1 MDSTGGTGVSAS
13 ISLSE
18 DGEFVAQ
25 LNAKELV
32 FHLNPTSSEFQ
43 DVQIVKVKEN
53 LPKFL
58 KVSRATN
65 GQSPGVPIP
74 EGKDLSR
81 QRVLY
86 ASDTRVLVWQLEPMQ
101 LHAEIDSIEPG
112 ATNVDFGGDENEVIV
127 FHAFNAKVSI
137 HGLDSGC
144 SQVIKSPKFSHYNGF
159 GYRPKTRQFA
169 ILLKPDAVDVLTIH
183 EFRSYELIGR
193 ANLPT
198 VDAQGMK
205 WSPDGRWIAVW
216 DAASAGTKVLIFTAD
231 GQPFR
236 TYTGPPGVD
245 MSFDLGVRNI
255 EWGPASNNGSS
266 EFLAVG
272 KVDGTVDLL
281 KSKTFSC
288 SMTLSHTLQL
298 DQNTPSIW
306 RERFTTVDGD
316 LEYNECSGSSAFSA
330 IGEPTGPP
338 RGVTIMAFSSSGNL
352 LCTVDQS
359 RPNIIWIWA
368 LESTVVLLSALA
380 HEHPVRQVVW
390 HPSKPEFLVTTTNNT
405 GAAVRHWSLDRQP
418 SIVRIPASRND
429 AGRYDVRWLPREQR
443 GQSIF
448 WFGTPDEYVLGYIE
462 DEIGVSQFKVLKSIS
477 SNLRLPSGN
486 YGANMSR

>member
-1 MDSTGGTGVSAS
+1 MDSTGGTGVSSS

-18 DGEFVAQ
+18 DGEFVSQ

-43 DVQIVKVKEN
+43 DAQIVKVKEN
-53 LPKFL
+53 LPRFVKISQAS
-58 KVSRATN
+58 KGS
-65 GQSPGVPIP
+65 G
-74 EGKDLSR
+74 LSGR
-81 QRVLY
+81 RVLY

-112 ATNVDFGGDENEVIV
+112 ATNVDFGGDENEVVV
-127 FHAFNAKVSI
+127 FHAWNTKLSI
-137 HGLDSGC
+137 HGLDTGR
-144 SQVIKSPKFSHYNGF
+144 SQVIKSPKSSHYNGF

-169 ILLKPDAVDVLTIH
+169 ILLKPDAVDLLTIH

-193 ANLPT
+193 ATLPT

-216 DAASAGTKVLIFTAD
+216 DAASAGTKVLIYTAD

-236 TYTGPPGVD
+236 TYTGPPGAD
-245 MSFDLGVRNI
+245 SSLDLGVRNI
-255 EWGPASNNGSS
+255 EWSPASSGGSS

-281 KSKTFSC
+281 KNKTFSC
-288 SMTLSHTLQL
+288 STTLSHTFQM
-298 DQNTPSIW
+298 DQHSPSIW
-306 RERFTTVDGD
+306 RERFATVDGD
-316 LEYNECSGSSAFSA
+316 LEYNECSGSTAFSA

-338 RGVTIMAFSSSGNL
+338 RGVSIMAFSASGSL

-390 HPSKPEFLVTTTNNT
+390 HPSKSEFLVTTTNST
-405 GAAVRHWSLDRQP
+405 GTAVRSWSLDRPP

-429 AGRYDVRWLPREQR
+429 AGRYEVRWVTSEHR
-443 GQSIF
+443 GQSLF
-448 WFGTPDEYVLGYIE
+448 WFGTPDDYVLGYLE
-462 DEIGVSQFKVLKSIS
+462 DENGVSQFKALKSIS

-486 YGANMSR
+486 YGANLSR